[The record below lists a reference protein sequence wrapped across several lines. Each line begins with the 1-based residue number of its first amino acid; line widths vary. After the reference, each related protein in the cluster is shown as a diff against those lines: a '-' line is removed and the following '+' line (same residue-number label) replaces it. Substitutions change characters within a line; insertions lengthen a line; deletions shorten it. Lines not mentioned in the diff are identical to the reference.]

1 MPFAIRGNVRI
12 HYEAEGDGPPV
23 LVATG
28 AGTNLAMWR
37 AAGWVDAIPSHRVI
51 LADPRGHGESDKPRT
66 VEAHRVEE
74 YAEDVLAA
82 LRAAGESRSVVFGIS
97 DGSEI
102 AVALAQAH
110 PDVVTAII
118 DLDGWDDRDLCD
130 DPIRADRLEW
140 AKAVRA
146 AGWPAYLKHIW
157 GGRLVADERPLVKE
171 FMSADTE
178 MVALG
183 AESWT
188 RWKGPMSILP
198 RLKVPIL
205 RLVSGTRSQ
214 EELDRIQRLRQ
225 PNIETHVFPGVD
237 HFDLCTEPVHSKVI
251 VNQFLER
258 VRRPAT

>member
-1 MPFAIRGNVRI
+1 M
-12 HYEAEGDGPPV
+12 

-82 LRAAGESRSVVFGIS
+82 LTAAGESRSVVFGIS

-214 EELDRIQRLRQ
+214 EELERIQRSRQ

-237 HFDLCTEPVHSKVI
+237 HFDLCTEPVHSKDI

-258 VRRPAT
+258 VHRAAP